1 MSAAFLRQNQTPEER
16 IKQQKREWYYRN
28 RKSVLKQQK
37 KSEGRKESKKEWYEK
52 NREVCIAKSLDWNI
66 QNPIQRKS
74 TVQKYTHRNSARTK
88 FWKPYNIPDHMQLE
102 WIESF
107 GRLQKFDQ
115 LKGKLSKRLT
125 LEIAPLKESNLVI
138 IHHHYLHRSRTMSQL
153 SYWIRIDEIPVG
165 VLLYSLPRVNVPID
179 GIEPMKLLELA
190 RLWIHPSVQN
200 LFYKDRNGKSHSLPV
215 ASCAMGKS
223 LRRIKKDWEDK
234 YPTLP
239 EVDAIVSWSDDV
251 RHKGTIYR
259 SSNFKETGKSGG
271 NLHGTGTKR
280 KDGGYY
286 RLNKDFRHIKTRF
299 LYKFDHGWKHENQV
313 RHLHLKFF
321 RFTHHNNSIYDI
333 SPAWENRIFPQ
344 Q

>member
-1 MSAAFLRQNQTPEER
+1 MTDTFLRQNQTKEER

-37 KSEGRKESKKEWYEK
+37 KSEERKLSKRDWYIK
-52 NREVCIAKSLDWNI
+52 NRDDCIAKSLEWNK
-66 QNPIQRKS
+66 QHSAQRKEI
-74 TVQKYTHRNSARTK
+74 VEKYTYRNSAKTK
-88 FWKPYNIPDHMQLE
+88 FWKPYNVPTPQEMQ

-107 GRLQKFDQ
+107 GRLQNFDPTID
-115 LKGKLSKRLT
+115 KLSKRLT
-125 LEIAPLKESNLVI
+125 LEIAPLKESSLVI
-138 IHHHYLHRSRTMSQL
+138 IHHHYLHRTRTMSQL
-153 SYWIRIDEIPVG
+153 PYWIFIDGIPVG
-165 VLLYSLPRVNVPID
+165 VILYSLPRVNVPID

-200 LFYKDRNGKSHSLPV
+200 KTFKDKSGRTHSLSV

-223 LRRIKKDWEDK
+223 LRRIKKDWEEK

-259 SSNFKETGKSGG
+259 SSNFSETGKSGG

-286 RLNKDFRHIKTRF
+286 RLNKDHRNIKTRF
-299 LYKFDHGWKHENQV
+299 IYKFDHGWKVNKLE
-313 RHLHLKFF
+313 
-321 RFTHHNNSIYDI
+321 
-333 SPAWENRIFPQ
+333 E
-344 Q
+344 